1 MQIIMILVNTCNI
14 FYFFMRL
21 ASLPL
26 QIGLIMGRILKE
38 EDLIAMPNGGETE
51 NGKCSIKY
59 FTCVIYLKI
68 FFFFVFVLLL
78 PFD

>member
-38 EDLIAMPNGGETE
+38 EDLIAMPNGGKGKTE
-51 NGKCSIKY
+51 N
-59 FTCVIYLKI
+59 VA
-68 FFFFVFVLLL
+68 
-78 PFD
+78 